1 MYRSQEILQIFY
13 KKNLSKD
20 IIQYILHL
28 EREKIFDEC
37 IYQMIYNSYL
47 FHSEKSKRFFYLQN
61 KKSFLNEIKEINGD
75 TDYLKKYCKKL
86 YYINKEN
93 KISSIYVNS
102 LRF

>member
-20 IIQYILHL
+20 IIQYILQL
-28 EREKIFDEC
+28 ERSISFQEC
-37 IYQMIYNSYL
+37 IFQMIYNAYL

-61 KKSFLNEIKEINGD
+61 KQSFLNEIKEINGD
-75 TDYLKKYCKKL
+75 TQYLNKYCKKL
-86 YYINKEN
+86 YYIRKEN

>member
-1 MYRSQEILQIFY
+1 MFRSQEILQIFY

-20 IIQYILHL
+20 IIQYILEL
-28 EREKIFDEC
+28 ERKHTFREC
-37 IYQMIYNSYL
+37 IFQMIYNSYL
-47 FHSEKSKRFFYLQN
+47 FHSERSKRFFYLHN
-61 KKSFLNEIKEINGD
+61 KINFLNEIKEINGD

-86 YYINKEN
+86 YYIRKEN